1 MATTK
6 QTAPRFIN
14 GTAKSRATSTD
25 YMAALLESVTVDD
38 WRDVVSGAVKAAK
51 EGDAPARAWLA
62 QYVMGRPEH
71 KAPTP
76 INVVVQQ
83 LQGRSEV
90 IERLTSNVKLDMICP
105 DDDQKLAIR
114 RVITAELAQLQ
125 D

>member
-1 MATTK
+1 MATNK

-25 YMAALLESVTVDD
+25 YMAALLESVSLDD
-38 WRDVVSGAVKAAK
+38 WRDVVTGAVKAAK
-51 EGDAPARAWLA
+51 EGDSQARAWLA
-62 QYVMGRPEH
+62 QYILGRPEH

-83 LQGRSEV
+83 LQGRNDV
-90 IERLTSNVKLDMICP
+90 IERLTSSAKFGLNFP
-105 DDDQKLAIR
+105 DDDQELAIR
-114 RVITAELAQLQ
+114 RVVTAELACLP